1 MALAAGDK
9 LGPYEI
15 MAPIG
20 AGGMGEVYGAAD
32 KAVDLEG
39 CKSPCRQLP
48 VFGRQAYPKHAE
60 VTKHDGLGC
69 KSSGC
74 PVAVMDSGRND
85 LESERNWR
93 PEHNEM
99 SAAPKYPSAT
109 KSF

>member
-1 MALAAGDK
+1 MPLASGTQ
-9 LGPYEI
+9 LGHYKI
-15 MAPIG
+15 QSLIG
-20 AGGMGEVYGAAD
+20 MGGMGEVYGAAD

-39 CKSPCRQLP
+39 CKSPRRQLP

-60 VTKHDGLGC
+60 VTEYDGLGC

-99 SAAPKYPSAT
+99 SAAPKYPSAK